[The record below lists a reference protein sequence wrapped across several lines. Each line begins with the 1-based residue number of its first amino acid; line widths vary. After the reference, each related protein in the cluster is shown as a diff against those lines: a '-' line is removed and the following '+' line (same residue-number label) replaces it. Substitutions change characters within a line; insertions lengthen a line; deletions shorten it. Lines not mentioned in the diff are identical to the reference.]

1 MAAIAERSVR
11 RPLTAWHCC
20 LEFYSVSTRLP
31 DEVRLQPADALVLIK
46 QEILDRFSVHQ
57 LPPKQWTSFLESA
70 AHDGI
75 VGGRLYDAH
84 VAEVA
89 RLARA
94 KVVVTDNRRHFSWLL
109 RHGVR
114 VLGSEEVVRELA

>member
-1 MAAIAERSVR
+1 VALVTPVFLDTSVLLGGIIELGPSVASAQRIMKAIAERIVR

-57 LPPKQWTSFLESA
+57 LPPKQWTSFL
-70 AHDGI
+70 
-75 VGGRLYDAH
+75 
-84 VAEVA
+84 
-89 RLARA
+89 
-94 KVVVTDNRRHFSWLL
+94 
-109 RHGVR
+109 
-114 VLGSEEVVRELA
+114 